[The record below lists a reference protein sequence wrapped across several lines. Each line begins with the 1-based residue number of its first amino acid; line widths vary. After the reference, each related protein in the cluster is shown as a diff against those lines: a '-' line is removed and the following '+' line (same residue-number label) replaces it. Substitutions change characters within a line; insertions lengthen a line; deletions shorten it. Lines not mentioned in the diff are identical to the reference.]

1 MIDPVVIS
9 KLLGEIPSG
18 VKLVAVSKFNPF
30 ESIIEAYN
38 LGIRDF
44 GENRPQELSQ
54 KMDQSTFDIRW
65 HFIGHL
71 QRNKVRSIIRKVSL
85 IHSVDSL
92 KLAQEIDK
100 EAKQISIVKDCL
112 LQVRIAREETKQ
124 GIPCEELSEIAQTA
138 ASLKNIRICGLMG
151 MATNTQDVDQIESEF
166 SLLKSHFDNLKGT
179 IFKNSPHF
187 KEISSGM
194 SSDWKIAIRNGSTII
209 RIGSLIFGER

>member
-1 MIDPVVIS
+1 MIDHVVIS

-18 VKLVAVSKFNPF
+18 VKLVAVSKFKPF

-92 KLAQEIDK
+92 RLAQEIDK
-100 EAKQISIVKDCL
+100 EAKQISIIKDCL

-124 GIPCEELSEIAQTA
+124 GIPCDELFEIAQKVD
-138 ASLKNIRICGLMG
+138 SLENIRVCGLMG
-151 MATNTQDVDQIESEF
+151 MATNTQDVDQLESEF
-166 SLLKSHFDNLKGT
+166 ALLKSHFENLKGT
-179 IFKNSPHF
+179 IFKNSPQF
-187 KEISSGM
+187 MEISSGM
-194 SSDWKIAIRNGSTII
+194 SSDWRIAIRNGSTIV

>member
-1 MIDPVVIS
+1 MIDPFVIS
-9 KLLGEIPSG
+9 KLLGELPSG
-18 VKLVAVSKFNPF
+18 VKLVAVSKFKPF

-38 LGIRDF
+38 LGIKDF

-54 KMDQSTFDIRW
+54 KMDRSDLDIRW

-92 KLAQEIDK
+92 RLAQEIDK
-100 EAKQISIVKDCL
+100 EAKQISLVKDCL

-124 GIPCEELSEIAQTA
+124 GIPCDELSEIAQQIT
-138 ASLKNIRICGLMG
+138 LLENIRVCGLMG
-151 MATNTQDVDQIESEF
+151 MASNTQDMVQVEVEF
-166 SLLKSHFDNLKGT
+166 ALLRSLFENLKST

-194 SSDWKIAIRNGSTII
+194 SSDWKIAIQNGSTIV